1 MSHCL
6 YWKMMIISISKCIL
20 PSSAAEIHPGP
31 NWPYSNEWTDRHSNG
46 IVQWMQSDQLQSTEI
61 PLYLI
66 LWTTISA
73 CMVSD
78 QNSAILFRG
87 QWLSM
92 GHTKSMIPQFS
103 NAHGNSMMYQ
113 VHWITTCAQ
122 VILCCWQCMDFWCIN
137 LSEKS
142 QELWI
147 CDSKRDGK
155 VNRQNGKWI
164 MIRNGLNGP
173 ITLTGEIIS
182 RILSTNM

>member
-46 IVQWMQSDQLQSTEI
+46 IVQWIQSDQLQSTEI

-66 LWTTISA
+66 LWTRISA

-78 QNSAILFRG
+78 QNPAFSRPMTFNGAHKVHDTSILKCSWQQYDVSSTLNHNMRSSDIMLLTVYGF
-87 QWLSM
+87 L
-92 GHTKSMIPQFS
+92 GH
-103 NAHGNSMMYQ
+103 
-113 VHWITTCAQ
+113 
-122 VILCCWQCMDFWCIN
+122 
-137 LSEKS
+137 KS
-142 QELWI
+142 QW
-147 CDSKRDGK
+147 K
-155 VNRQNGKWI
+155 VAGVVDMW
-164 MIRNGLNGP
+164 P